1 MRLALSLSAVTLVGG
16 LVVPVLTLAGTARA
30 DVHPAD
36 QAQETLTVTKRD
48 ATGDVHLDRS
58 GRRAPHRVTG
68 SVDLSAARYRIDR
81 TEETLTVTYPV
92 RRILARGSDYTQ
104 FFASIATV
112 DKAQD
117 DAVASAVFITSLR
130 HPGRV
135 EVDGTDADGDAFTD
149 RCAAASVTVSR
160 AQDTLTQQVPFS
172 CFEGAFDHAYLR
184 SAAFVETR
192 RGADLAWDA
201 TRYTR
206 DLPLSPAG

>member
-117 DAVASAVFITSLR
+117 DAVASAVFITSPLR
-130 HPGRV
+130 GL
-135 EVDGTDADGDAFTD
+135 
-149 RCAAASVTVSR
+149 AAESTRAPWSDSASVVVKKK
-160 AQDTLTQQVPFS
+160 LTAIM
-172 CFEGAFDHAYLR
+172 C
-184 SAAFVETR
+184 
-192 RGADLAWDA
+192 
-201 TRYTR
+201 
-206 DLPLSPAG
+206 AGL